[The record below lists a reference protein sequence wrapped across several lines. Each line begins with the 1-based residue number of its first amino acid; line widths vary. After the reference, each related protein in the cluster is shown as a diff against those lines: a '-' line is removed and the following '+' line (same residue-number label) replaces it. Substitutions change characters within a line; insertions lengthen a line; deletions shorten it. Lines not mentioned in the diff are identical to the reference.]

1 MHRDLFNDAYETLT
15 ERQKDR
21 YSNLIRGQTKINP
34 TEMDKI
40 FKMLEVG
47 LDQVLYEDLKQSYQN
62 LNVTLNSPIP
72 QLTEAEKEGLYHI
85 YKDKEYFKTLRYP
98 QSDIKEWLEGAA
110 NETLEDLGVSYDLK
124 DEVYMLWSE

>member
-1 MHRDLFNDAYETLT
+1 
-15 ERQKDR
+15 
-21 YSNLIRGQTKINP
+21 
-34 TEMDKI
+34 
-40 FKMLEVG
+40 MLEVG

-124 DEVYMLWSE
+124 DEVYMLWSEQLDSMTMELEDEDENFFDFFTLFFGVDDELHGVNEW